1 MVFDMTAIFTWL
13 FIFCNFSNFLMSAA
27 SSCEEKLP
35 KLDDETMQAT
45 FGSSL
50 YHSPTMRGN
59 IDLFHDTGD
68 TWTAMQLGEYFLTG
82 IFQHYVHEISG
93 LDMTFDYTKTN
104 VHKVRELL
112 SKTLLVDSVDEEL
125 GRGIAGLLNKVAI
138 DLKNNPIFVGL
149 GICFHRNKV
158 KIEKLSEKLR
168 YIPNTEKGNVAK
180 EAIFRMIM
188 ESDRLATD
196 QQTAIYHWMKQTFEN
211 TISYI
216 RSVYQEHG
224 ELPRADDERL
234 LELSVHEPEFLKWP
248 GYRDLIP
255 LALAE
260 KS

>member
-50 YHSPTMRGN
+50 YHSATMRGN
-59 IDLFHDTGD
+59 IGAFHATGD
-68 TWTAMQLGEYFLTG
+68 TWTAMHLGEYFLTG

-93 LDMTFDYTKTN
+93 LDMTFDYTKTS
-104 VHKVRELL
+104 VHKVRELI

-211 TISYI
+211 TINYI
-216 RSVYQEHG
+216 RSVYQERG